1 MKRLSIVVRASG
13 PSPFRPTMRV
23 FATLAAA
30 SSLVALSSAYVHPR
44 EHYEQL
50 FVDWMMTHNM
60 RFENGFEFAHR
71 LGVFADNH
79 GEWPSSYP
87 PVRCGGKA
95 AARIFRDISEVLGG
109 SMTFVRRPCRCVVQT

>member
-1 MKRLSIVVRASG
+1 MKCLFIVVRPAG
-13 PSPFRPTMRV
+13 PSPFCPTMRV

-30 SSLVALSSAYVHPR
+30 SSLLALCSAYEHPR

-60 RFENGFEFAHR
+60 RFESGFEFAHR

-79 GEWPSSYP
+79 GAWPASYP
-87 PVRCGGKA
+87 VCGERLPREYSG
-95 AARIFRDISEVLGG
+95 RS
-109 SMTFVRRPCRCVVQT
+109 RRFSAVP